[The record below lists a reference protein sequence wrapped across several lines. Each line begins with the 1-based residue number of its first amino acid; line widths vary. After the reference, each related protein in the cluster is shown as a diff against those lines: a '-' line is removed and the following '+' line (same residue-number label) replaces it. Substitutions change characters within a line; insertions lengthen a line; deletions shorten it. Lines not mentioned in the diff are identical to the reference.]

1 MYGSDSDTSE
11 GSRTRSQD
19 QPDEQCVH
27 WLDETSDALG
37 GAHSLERQS
46 ACCTTAY
53 NLLHNLAKHT

>member
-11 GSRTRSQD
+11 GSRTLSQE
-19 QPDEQCVH
+19 QPDEQCLQR
-27 WLDETSDALG
+27 LDESSDALG

-53 NLLHNLAKHT
+53 N